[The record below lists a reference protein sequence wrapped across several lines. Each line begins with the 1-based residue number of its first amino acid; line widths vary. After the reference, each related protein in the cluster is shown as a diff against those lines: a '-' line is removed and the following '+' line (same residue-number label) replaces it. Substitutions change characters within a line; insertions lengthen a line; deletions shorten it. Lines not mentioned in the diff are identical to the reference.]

1 MAPGRGGW
9 GAERAI
15 EGLQKGGKDDDEKG
29 IRRAEEETVMEE
41 RRGNNRGIS
50 RAAESRAERERD
62 LARGQRNGARPSLL
76 PMRKRRDM

>member
-41 RRGNNRGIS
+41 RRGR
-50 RAAESRAERERD
+50 
-62 LARGQRNGARPSLL
+62 
-76 PMRKRRDM
+76 